1 MAQAITLQVYRGDQL
16 ISTQT
21 FDRDVIKI
29 GRLPSAQL
37 RLDDLKVARIHAV
50 IEIPSGGKEFF
61 LQDMGSAEGTYLNG
75 EKIKRTKLKD
85 QDQIVVGETRL
96 IVVMGGAAKPAGA
109 PMQQPMMQQPAQPGM
124 QMQPGMQQPMQQQP
138 GMRPQQPMQQ
148 QPMQQQRPQQPGMA
162 TNPGVQPNM
171 QARPGQPMAQ
181 GTQPMQPG
189 TMQPGARPQGMPGQ
203 PGAQPMQPGMQPG
216 QQPVFTPGAGPAF
229 QPAGQQP
236 KMPTFDPRTIN
247 FSQPIERINSTA
259 MDRAAFD
266 DGAVGLEPEKPVSAD
281 NRALELRMYWGDIIL
296 DISHLEMPKHA
307 KQITIGETRN
317 TDIFISSEGLPKEE
331 FPLIRHTD
339 GQYVLTF
346 FNDLEGEIQ
355 QGGELKSLK
364 DMRSSS
370 RVQKDEEIEGCYK
383 LTMDVGTKAIVHW
396 GGLTMAMRFV
406 PPPQRLTGAPMNID
420 FQFMNIIVIVLFL
433 MVGSIFSLSL
443 YPYEAEALNE
453 ELMKSDNKFAQFI
466 LEPPKPPE
474 QQKAAQEFLNKL
486 QEKEAAGPAKA
497 KGDDGK
503 FGKKDTPAA
512 DAHSAQKAIKPD
524 DKEVL
529 KNAGIFKALGSGGFS
544 QVIGTNSGLGGDV
557 QNALGN
563 LTGKQAGDAGGL
575 GGLGLKGTGPGG
587 GGIGNSIGLSTGV
600 NTSGRIGGSAN
611 YGSDQGKLGQKR
623 ETDINLADAPPV
635 VQGSLDPA
643 LIKKVIQENRNAIR
657 YCYERE
663 LQVKKDLAGI
673 IKTQFIIGPAGQV
686 TMSVVKESSMKNPT
700 VENCIA
706 GKIRGLLFPKPKGGG
721 IVIVNYPFVFKSA
734 GGG

>member
-61 LQDMGSAEGTYLNG
+61 LQDMGSAEGTFLNG

-96 IVVMGGAAKPAGA
+96 FVMMGGAKA
-109 PMQQPMMQQPAQPGM
+109 AQPGM
-124 QMQPGMQQPMQQQP
+124 PMQ
-138 GMRPQQPMQQ
+138 QQPMQQ
-148 QPMQQQRPQQPGMA
+148 QPMQQQPMMQQ
-162 TNPGVQPNM
+162 
-171 QARPGQPMAQ
+171 R
-181 GTQPMQPG
+181 PMQP
-189 TMQPGARPQGMPGQ
+189 
-203 PGAQPMQPGMQPG
+203 QPGMQAQPRPAQPMG
-216 QQPVFTPGAGPAF
+216 QMQQPQQQMPMAQPVFTPAQPF
-229 QPAGQQP
+229 QPPQQGGQP
-236 KMPTFDPRTIN
+236 KMPNFDPRSIG
-247 FSQPIERINSTA
+247 FSQPIERIGTAA

-266 DGAVGLEPEKPVSAD
+266 DGGVGLEPEKPVSVD

-346 FNDLEGEIQ
+346 FNDLEGEVQ
-355 QGGELKSLK
+355 HGGELKTLK
-364 DMRSSS
+364 DMRASS
-370 RVQKDEEIEGCYK
+370 RVQKDEEMEGCYR
-383 LTMDVGTKAIVHW
+383 LNMDVGTKAIVHW

-406 PPPQRLTGAPMNID
+406 PPPQKLIGTGMNLD
-420 FQFMNIIVIVLFL
+420 FQFVNIIVIVFFM

-486 QEKEAAGPAKA
+486 QEKEAAGPSKAKA
-497 KGDDGK
+497 DEGK
-503 FGKKDTPAA
+503 FGKDKAPQA

-529 KNAGIFKALGSGGFS
+529 KNAGIFKALGAGGFS
-544 QVIGTNSGLGGDV
+544 QVIGSNSGLGGDV

-563 LTGKQAGDAGGL
+563 LTGKTAGDSGGL
-575 GGLGLKGTGPGG
+575 GGLGLKGSGPGG
-587 GGIGNSIGLSTGV
+587 GGIGDSIGLAKGV
-600 NTSGRIGGSAN
+600 STSGRIGGAAN
-611 YGSDQGKLGQKR
+611 YGSDQGKLGAKR
-623 ETDINLADAPPV
+623 DTDINLADAPPV

-673 IKTQFIIGPAGQV
+673 IKTQFIIGPGGNV
-686 TMSVVKESSMKNPT
+686 TMSVVKDSTMKNPN
-700 VENCIA
+700 VESCIA
-706 GKIRGLLFPKPKGGG
+706 SKIRGLLFPKPKGGG

-734 GGG
+734 GG